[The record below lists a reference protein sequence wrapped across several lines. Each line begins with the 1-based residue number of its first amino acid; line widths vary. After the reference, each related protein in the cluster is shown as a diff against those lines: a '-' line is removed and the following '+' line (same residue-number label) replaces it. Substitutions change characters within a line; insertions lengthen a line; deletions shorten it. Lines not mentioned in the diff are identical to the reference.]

1 MARRINTPALCATF
15 LNKGRLYYDKYN
27 KEGLNMAKKQFKTES
42 KKLLD
47 MMVNSIYTHK
57 EIFLRELIS
66 NASDAID
73 KLYFR
78 SLTDDSV
85 GMDHDDFEIRLTADK
100 DSRILTVTDNGIGMT
115 KEELENNLGT
125 IAKSGSLDF
134 KTDEENQSENI
145 DIIGQFGVG
154 FYSAFMVADNI
165 KVESKAFGSDE
176 AFVWE
181 SSGADGYTIK
191 KCEKDKAGTVI
202 TLHIKEDTEEEKYG
216 EFLEVYRIRELIKKY
231 SDYIRYPIK
240 MMVDVP
246 APIEP
251 AEGESDAADK
261 TPKMIK
267 EDQTL
272 NTMVPLWKRQ
282 KSELT
287 DEDYNN
293 FYKGKFYDPEDPA
306 RVIHTSVEGLSS
318 FTALMFIPKKA
329 PFNYYTR
336 EFEKGLQL
344 YSSGVLIMDR
354 CEELV
359 PDYFSFVRGLVDSQ
373 DLSLNISREMLQHDR
388 QLKNIAKNIT
398 RKIRNELADFLK
410 NDREGYEAFYE
421 NFGPQLKFG
430 MYQDFGLHKGDLED
444 LVMYYSSSEKKM
456 VTLAE
461 YVERM
466 PEDQT
471 HIYYAAGDSIEHI
484 DRMPRTEALKEKGT
498 EILYVTDDID
508 EFVFQTVGSYKEK
521 TFLSVKQDD
530 PAAEQDEAAKE
541 ALEKKEE
548 EYKDL
553 LAAIKASLGDKVS
566 EVKLTDRLAEHP
578 VCLTTKGGLSL
589 EMERVLNAAP
599 AGEAIKAERV
609 LEINADHEILDVLKA
624 AQAEDKEKMDTY
636 AQLLYDQALL
646 IEGMPIDDPVRFSTE
661 VCKLMK

>member
-1 MARRINTPALCATF
+1 MPD
-15 LNKGRLYYDKYN
+15 RLGGDSIPMGKR
-27 KEGLNMAKKQFKTES
+27 KFKTES
-42 KKLLD
+42 KRLLD
-47 MMVNSIYTHK
+47 LMINSIYTHK

-73 KLYFR
+73 KLYYESMSKNITGLAR
-78 SLTDDSV
+78 E
-85 GMDHDDFEIRLTADK
+85 DFAIRITADK
-100 DSRILTVTDNGIGMT
+100 DARTLTISDNGIGMT
-115 KEELENNLGT
+115 EQDLDQNLGV

-134 KTDEENQSENI
+134 KENVEDEDI

-154 FYSAFMVADNI
+154 FYSAFMVAD
-165 KVESKAFGSDE
+165 KVTVISKAYGEEQAHS
-176 AFVWE
+176 WE
-181 SSGADGYTIK
+181 SDGADGYTIEEA
-191 KCEKDKAGTVI
+191 EKESHGTDI
-202 TLHIKEDTEEEKYG
+202 ILHMKESTAEEDYDI
-216 EFLEVYRIRELIKKY
+216 FLREYKIRALVKKY

-246 APIEP
+246 APVEP
-251 AEGESDAADK
+251 DESADSEEAK
-261 TPKMIK
+261 SEPKAPKMIK

-287 DEDYNN
+287 DEDYNS

-306 RVIHTSVEGLSS
+306 RVIHTSVEGVSS

-336 EFEKGLQL
+336 DFQKGLQL

-508 EFVFQTVGSYKEK
+508 EFVFQTIGSYKEK

>member
-1 MARRINTPALCATF
+1 
-15 LNKGRLYYDKYN
+15 
-27 KEGLNMAKKQFKTES
+27 
-42 KKLLD
+42 
-47 MMVNSIYTHK
+47 
-57 EIFLRELIS
+57 
-66 NASDAID
+66 
-73 KLYFR
+73 
-78 SLTDDSV
+78 
-85 GMDHDDFEIRLTADK
+85 
-100 DSRILTVTDNGIGMT
+100 
-115 KEELENNLGT
+115 
-125 IAKSGSLDF
+125 
-134 KTDEENQSENI
+134 
-145 DIIGQFGVG
+145 
-154 FYSAFMVADNI
+154 
-165 KVESKAFGSDE
+165 
-176 AFVWE
+176 
-181 SSGADGYTIK
+181 
-191 KCEKDKAGTVI
+191 
-202 TLHIKEDTEEEKYG
+202 
-216 EFLEVYRIRELIKKY
+216 
-231 SDYIRYPIK
+231 

-246 APIEP
+246 APVEP
-251 AEGESDAADK
+251 DESADSEEAK
-261 TPKMIK
+261 SEPKAPKMIK

-287 DEDYNN
+287 DEDYNS

-306 RVIHTSVEGLSS
+306 RVIHTSVEGVSS

-336 EFEKGLQL
+336 DFRKGLQL

-624 AQAEDKEKMDTY
+624 AQAEDKEEMDTY

>member
-1 MARRINTPALCATF
+1 MGKR
-15 LNKGRLYYDKYN
+15 K
-27 KEGLNMAKKQFKTES
+27 FKTES
-42 KKLLD
+42 KRLLD
-47 MMVNSIYTHK
+47 LMINSIYTHK

-73 KLYFR
+73 KLYYESMNKNITGLAREDFAIR
-78 SLTDDSV
+78 ITPDKEARTLTIS
-85 GMDHDDFEIRLTADK
+85 
-100 DSRILTVTDNGIGMT
+100 DNGIGMS
-115 KEELENNLGT
+115 EEDLDKNLGV
-125 IAKSGSLDF
+125 IARSGSLDF
-134 KTDEENQSENI
+134 KENVEDADI

-154 FYSAFMVADNI
+154 FYSAFMVAD
-165 KVESKAFGSDE
+165 KVTVLSKAYGAEQAYS
-176 AFVWE
+176 WE
-181 SSGADGYTIK
+181 SDGADGYTIEPA
-191 KCEKDKAGTVI
+191 EKEGHGTDI
-202 TLHIKEDTEEEKYG
+202 ILHMKESTAEEDYDI
-216 EFLEVYRIRELIKKY
+216 FLREYRIRGLVKKY
-231 SDYIRYPIK
+231 SDYIRYPIR
-240 MMVDVP
+240 MMVEVP
-246 APIEP
+246 APVE
-251 AEGESDAADK
+251 AEEGGQGDSK
-261 TPKMIK
+261 TPKMVM

-287 DEDYNN
+287 DEDYNT
-293 FYKGKFYDPEDPA
+293 FYKGKYYDTEDPA
-306 RVIHTSVEGLSS
+306 RVIHTTVEGLSS
-318 FTALMFIPKKA
+318 FTALLYIPKKA

-354 CEELV
+354 CEDLL
-359 PDYFSFVRGLVDSQ
+359 PDYFSFVKGLVDSQ

-388 QLKNIAKNIT
+388 QLKNIEKNIS

-421 NFGPQLKFG
+421 SFGLQLKYG

-466 PEDQT
+466 PEEQT

-508 EFVFQTVGSYKEK
+508 EFVFQTIGSYKEK

-548 EYKDL
+548 EAKDL
-553 LAAIKASLGDKVS
+553 LAAIKESLGGKVS

-599 AGEAIKAERV
+599 AGESIKAERV
-609 LEINADHEILDVLKA
+609 LEINADHEILEVLKA
-624 AQAEDKEKMDTY
+624 ALAEDQEKLDTY
-636 AQLLYDQALL
+636 ARLLYDQALL